1 LPLPTYISD
10 YYDNSSHRRPYEHE
24 VKDLVLRLLSSL
36 PDTKTK
42 ILIDGLSELPD
53 KTDFLSTIPDLQRT
67 CSVLITS
74 RTDDEITDAFFAEQ
88 RVNIE
93 PDLVSNDTAAF
104 VNAELQR
111 RPSLKRL
118 KPELRSEV
126 LGVIS
131 GGTGSWGWVVAALDL
146 VARMRTDRDLRD
158 ALRALKPDDGSDS
171 GVEDLESDEEF
182 DD

>member
-1 LPLPTYISD
+1 
-10 YYDNSSHRRPYEHE
+10 
-24 VKDLVLRLLSSL
+24 
-36 PDTKTK
+36 
-42 ILIDGLSELPD
+42 
-53 KTDFLSTIPDLQRT
+53 
-67 CSVLITS
+67 
-74 RTDDEITDAFFAEQ
+74 
-88 RVNIE
+88 VNIE

-104 VNAELQR
+104 VNVELQR

-146 VARMRTDRDLRD
+146 VARMRTDRDVRD
-158 ALRALKPDDGSDS
+158 ALRALKPDDGNDS